1 MLCKLRR
8 IPENLAINTGFDKLW
23 ETMNAAINMT
33 EVQVRSLSPCK
44 IEGTN
49 GESASEHINDF
60 HW

>member
-33 EVQVRSLSPCK
+33 EV
-44 IEGTN
+44 
-49 GESASEHINDF
+49 
-60 HW
+60 